1 MPVDKAQR
9 IALMKD
15 TLERLVHL
23 IKRQR
28 DTKGDR
34 CHLLITQQGH
44 SNDLF
49 EGYKSLAALLK
60 EGYFSTAVITNSVD
74 MLEKALEEIGV
85 FPPAYQ
91 IVTFGRDPDEK
102 VAIALDGQENG
113 ICIIKLPIHE
123 SVPFADD
130 IQDSLRGYLHENVVI
145 VGYINGSSSSI
156 VEALDKERTKGSV
169 YCIVPREPDGAILP
183 NQLQHRYKQ
192 YENFLIYG
200 SEGKFVNFF
209 NKLARVLLHDDPI
222 SSEHDIIANGD
233 QYSQKEGGATD
244 RSNGDT
250 HLVSVDSPARENP
263 SLLPTTLQ
271 AEATSEAILIEDRPK
286 GEVLSEP
293 DSEPLEDGMR
303 NTGPLPPDPSLDKM
317 KNAIRELP
325 WPAEVDVLIVT
336 ATRVELRAVLAQRP
350 AYVRKTLRERTYYD
364 LGYIGEVRTAVVQA
378 NDTGSLEAHAT
389 VEDGIRA
396 LSPDAVIMT
405 GIAFGLR
412 AREQQLG
419 DVLVSALIHDYDS
432 ERVSTGLDGQL
443 IIEQRGTRVKA
454 TGWLLD
460 RFNAGSQDWPFPVEI
475 HFGAILSG
483 SKLVDN
489 REYQNLLQ
497 RSAQDAIGGE
507 MEGVGLLKA
516 ADRYHMSWLLV
527 KGISDWG
534 DGTKGENKENN
545 QKRAAENAAS
555 FVLFVIGQEDFM
567 HKPRGGK
574 G

>member
-1 MPVDKAQR
+1 
-9 IALMKD
+9 MKD
-15 TLERLVHL
+15 TLETLVHL

-34 CHLLITQQGH
+34 CHLLITEQAY

-49 EGYKSLAALLK
+49 DGYKSLAVLLK
-60 EGYFSTAVITNSVD
+60 AGCFSTIAITNPSD
-74 MLEKALEEIGV
+74 MLEEALEELGV

-91 IVTFGRDPDEK
+91 VVVFGRDSDEK

-123 SVPFADD
+123 NALFADD
-130 IQDSLRGYLHENVVI
+130 IQDSLRSYLHENIVI
-145 VGYINGSSSSI
+145 VGYINGSSRSI
-156 VEALDKERTKGSV
+156 VQALDIERTKGSM
-169 YCIVPREPDGAILP
+169 YCIVPAEPDIAIHP
-183 NQLQHRYKQ
+183 NQIQHRYKQ

-200 SEGKFVNFF
+200 SEGKFANFF
-209 NKLARVLLHDDPI
+209 NKLVRVLLYDDPI
-222 SSEHDIIANGD
+222 SSEHDIITNGD
-233 QYSQKEGGATD
+233 QDSQTEGEATD
-244 RSNGDT
+244 TSNGGNHSTSQDP
-250 HLVSVDSPARENP
+250 LPPEKRVSETGLSPVTSP
-263 SLLPTTLQ
+263 K
-271 AEATSEAILIEDRPK
+271 EATIEVILTEDRPK
-286 GEVLSEP
+286 EEAQPEP
-293 DSEPLEDGMR
+293 DSGPLEDGTR
-303 NTGPLPPDPSLDKM
+303 STGPLTLDPSLDEM
-317 KNAIRELP
+317 KSVIRQLP
-325 WPAEVDVLIVT
+325 WPGEVDVLIVT
-336 ATRVELRAVLAQRP
+336 ATRVELRAVLVHHP
-350 AYVRKTLRERTYYD
+350 AYVHKTVGERTYYD
-364 LGYIGEVRTAVVQA
+364 LGYIGQVRTAVVQA
-378 NDTGSLEAHAT
+378 SDTGSLEAHAT

-396 LSPDAVIMT
+396 LFPHVVIMT

-412 AREQQLG
+412 AREQQIG
-419 DVLVSALIHDYDS
+419 DVLVSMLIHDYDS
-432 ERVSTGLDGQL
+432 ERVSTGADGEL

-460 RFNAGSQDWPFPVEI
+460 RFNAGIHDCPLPAKI

-489 REYQNLLQ
+489 REYQNALR
-497 RSAQDAIGGE
+497 RSAQDAVGGE

-516 ADRYHMSWLLV
+516 ADRYRMSWLLV

-567 HKPRGGK
+567 HRPRGGK